1 MSKYETIKVAV
12 EDTHILVI
20 SLNRPKKFNAM
31 SFEMFAELEKAIQN
45 EVKGEIRVVVLRGEG
60 KHFTA
65 GIDL

>member
-1 MSKYETIKVAV
+1 MSRYETIKVAV
-12 EDTHILVI
+12 EDSHILVI

-31 SFEMFAELEKAIQN
+31 SFEMFAELEMAIQN
-45 EVKGEIRVVVLRGEG
+45 EVKGEIRVIVLRGEG